1 MLHVLFAIMLF
12 AHGIGHTIGL
22 WMAVPPWFALLWLLP
37 GLGFLAGAWGVW
49 QGAAWAVGVLGI
61 AALGSLVVLTFP
73 TGVLRLA
80 PYRSALVFDLLTLL
94 VLTLPWTRQ
103 LLAGR

>member
-1 MLHVLFAIMLF
+1 
-12 AHGIGHTIGL
+12 
-22 WMAVPPWFALLWLLP
+22 
-37 GLGFLAGAWGVW
+37 
-49 QGAAWAVGVLGI
+49 VGVLGI